1 MPNVIKTIKKKR
13 TNENYQQILNNYVKN
28 NSDILS
34 TNRTNKINSS
44 FFDNITNNNIQKNSK
59 LLNIFKIISQIN
71 NQIILKEYFT
81 QWKNTEKETNIIEN
95 NIENDITDN
104 ILNKNKKINIINQK
118 DEIKKEN
125 EIEINNINFFKEIK
139 NNENQL
145 EIPKKVLDSDDNIFP
160 SYDEVNNNSIKIEQ
174 IETNLKKDDININ
187 NNEKKEIIKNEKKE
201 KLENQIIDD
210 DFDIKLNEE
219 MILNVKDNSKVK
231 SDIFD
236 SNDINT
242 SSLYLKDK
250 SNINENIS
258 NYSQE
263 KIKNEIKGENIE
275 TNNEICNITNTNTNR
290 NSINHNKS
298 ISGEM
303 KDIKLNEEEIID
315 NNKIINK
322 IKEKREKFKEEIR
335 KTFNKNFLF
344 DSLENNKVSYNS
356 NLSLNENKPKTD
368 LLIKTNTLNNINKQ
382 KIKILNHFMTENS
395 KTKVEKE
402 KATNKA
408 LKRCFYKISTTNKI
422 QIKNKE
428 DNNIKEKNG
437 KNSFYNT
444 NLIKIENIFI
454 KGNKNNKETKTVNN
468 NNKKLELFIID
479 KNNDIYINQSKK
491 DNQKELI
498 KNYDLILDNN
508 IIKNNLCER
517 IIDSNMIT
525 NFLNNTKNEPMFTK
539 KNYST
544 IQNSGHNSKINLNI
558 NNIINFSINK
568 SNIKET
574 KVKTEENKNNKN
586 TSFNSFNNNF
596 VYERK
601 NHFYLKKHINIG
613 NYNKI
618 NINNKRSYS
627 NRINKTNNLKLN
639 EIELIEPNI
648 QKCPVSLRKEQNS
661 FYEERKS
668 NSLIKDNK
676 INYIKK
682 ENNKNINNNKQKRKL
697 PRSLSTEF
705 INGKINNKKKTSKE
719 KYNTT
724 YNSNNNNN
732 NNKTNF
738 ISEDL
743 LNFIDCIK
751 TNQEKEKI
759 KVKEKIQLQK
769 NVYNFNEIKYNKIN
783 TYREKNKKQ
792 SKNSSLI
799 VDSFKRI
806 YNYKLNIHNNQK
818 SIKENNKENISIEK
832 NNKNRNVDYK
842 RLNELYLDYKIKDI
856 KRNKLRNEQDSNR
869 GITFFPHINKKN
881 C

>member
-95 NIENDITDN
+95 NIENDINDN

-881 C
+881 F